1 MTTRRSGVAGESRQ
15 PGVTLHEAASRSS
28 PAIRDPIRTAGGRQ
42 RRAHRAGHGAR
53 QANHFPLQSTDGL
66 RLHNVSAEPA
76 TLQGKKGLRIAI
88 SEEASRRR
96 SVEVPLRI
104 SEI

>member
-1 MTTRRSGVAGESRQ
+1 VAAKADNQESPFMRRHHTRHLPS
-15 PGVTLHEAASRSS
+15 
-28 PAIRDPIRTAGGRQ
+28 AIRSALLAVVSAALMVPGTA
-42 RRAHRAGHGAR
+42 AR
-53 QANHFPLQSTDGL
+53 QAKHFSLESTDGL
-66 RLHNVSAEPA
+66 RLHNVAAEPA